1 MNKSESKYYNTA
13 VKMDEAFLELLN
25 IKEFEYITVK
35 EICEKAKVNRST
47 FYLHYE
53 TVNDLLLET
62 EEYINGK
69 FLSYFIGTEAE
80 KVEVNSLDDK
90 DLNFIKPK
98 YLVPWLNFIKDNKR
112 LFKTVIKRFNTFDFS
127 NTFGEISSNVITPV
141 LERLIP
147 EKEDRRYILAFSVEG
162 IMAVVKEWLR
172 NDCDKDVLYVSSLI
186 IRCFNNNV

>member
-13 VKMDEAFLELLN
+13 VKMDEAFLELLHK
-25 IKEFEYITVK
+25 KEFEYITVK

-62 EEYINGK
+62 EDYINEK
-69 FLSYFIGTEAE
+69 FLSYFQGTEAE
-80 KVEVNSLDDK
+80 KIEVNVLEDG

-98 YLVPWLNFIKDNKR
+98 YLIPWLNFVKDNKK
-112 LFKTVIKRFNTFDFS
+112 LFKTVIKRFKTFSFANS
-127 NTFGEISSNVITPV
+127 FKKISSTIITPV

-147 EKEDRRYILAFSVEG
+147 EKEERKYIFVFYADGV
-162 IMAVVKEWLR
+162 MAIIKEWLK
-172 NDCDKDVLYVSSLI
+172 NDCDKDINDVSNLI
-186 IRCFNNNV
+186 IRCVNKR